1 MRAISSIICATIL
14 FAFVDGQ
21 CQLQDQAGSRD
32 IKLNSGGGRS
42 LQINQ
47 VDTSH
52 FPKVDI
58 FATVLEA
65 GAPVTGLSAKDFRVR
80 EDEVEQEPLS
90 VAAQLSPLSVVITV
104 DTSGSMSK
112 AMQTAR
118 EAAQLFVDSLAPQDS
133 VAVVSFNRTVQVL
146 ANPGTNREQAKQV
159 IGSLQARGD
168 TALFDAMHASLDI
181 LKGRAGRKAIVL
193 LSDGVDDDGTGNVL
207 SKHSIDESLKLA
219 QDLNVPVF
227 TVGLGSELDEATLQ
241 KVATQSGASFY
252 KAPTADQ
259 LKSLYGQLGQQLTGQ
274 YEISYTS
281 NLPGDGSVHNIQLG
295 QASLRSNKAYSSP
308 SNGAVAAQVVPVVQT
323 SAPAPALAAVGSGP
337 IELVAGSSPES
348 APLIQLNQR
357 YILKN
362 PIEAGAPSRR
372 LFVAYE
378 CLSGNN
384 YSVLAD
390 GVNIGGACS
399 PQVFWYTN
407 RLQEIPGKYECDA
420 TPAISDHWAVSEE
433 NKGRCYLELRGMQG
447 VKMSLFS
454 FLIDDAGSGRDAG
467 ESEASALSI
476 PVGST
481 VSGVVREGRD
491 QRDSYKVQLVAGGDY
506 QVRVRPDL
514 KTSLQ
519 VSAYDD
525 EGKSLENKYSQNA
538 GAGVTL
544 DIKVASATSILVAV
558 RHSGGQGYG
567 KYSLV
572 VGPQGVSAPS
582 QPEEVAIPNRLNA
595 QR

>member
-1 MRAISSIICATIL
+1 MCATLL
-14 FAFVDGQ
+14 FAFIDGQ
-21 CQLQDQAGSRD
+21 CQAQDQAGSRD

-90 VAAQLSPLSVVITV
+90 VAAQLSPLSVVVTV

-159 IGSLQARGD
+159 IGILQARGD

-181 LKGRAGRKAIVL
+181 LKGRPGRKAIVL
-193 LSDGVDDDGTGNVL
+193 LSDGVDDGRTGNVL

-241 KVATQSGASFY
+241 RVATQSGASFY

-259 LKSLYGQLGQQLTGQ
+259 LKALYGQLGQQLTGQ

-348 APLIQLNQR
+348 APLIQPDQ
-357 YILKN
+357 
-362 PIEAGAPSRR
+362 
-372 LFVAYE
+372 
-378 CLSGNN
+378 
-384 YSVLAD
+384 
-390 GVNIGGACS
+390 
-399 PQVFWYTN
+399 
-407 RLQEIPGKYECDA
+407 LQEIPGKYDCDA
-420 TPAISDHWAVSEE
+420 NPAISDNWGVSEE
-433 NKGRCYLELRGMQG
+433 NKGPCYLKLRRMEG

-491 QRDSYKVQLVAGGDY
+491 QRDSYKVQLAAGGDY

-519 VSAYDD
+519 VGAYDD
-525 EGKSLENKYSQNA
+525 EGKSRENKYSQNA

-558 RHSGGQGYG
+558 RHSGGQWYG